1 MKKAAKNGQ
10 ISTIIFWTS
19 IALLCG
25 IMLVF
30 SLFNPPLFA
39 DKARNFWLNNIIQL
53 ACGFIAVVMLML
65 RWRIHLFGKPK
76 SLWVLIPCLVVAI
89 DNFQFWSYFSG
100 NMQFVRTDLT
110 DVMLFAC
117 YCLFTGLFEECVFRG
132 LVFSLLASRFSQDKR
147 GLVKTFVVSSVVFGL
162 AHLFNLF
169 VGANV
174 GATLLQVGYTT
185 LTGGLFAF
193 ALIKSKNVLI
203 AGGVHAVYNF
213 CGLVLESVE
222 NYGLGTGV
230 VFDVGTTV
238 TMAIVAVTAT
248 VFVLVSL
255 LKYTE
260 AERSVLYKRMGIER

>member
-117 YCLFTGLFEECVFRG
+117 Y
-132 LVFSLLASRFSQDKR
+132 
-147 GLVKTFVVSSVVFGL
+147 
-162 AHLFNLF
+162 
-169 VGANV
+169 
-174 GATLLQVGYTT
+174 
-185 LTGGLFAF
+185 
-193 ALIKSKNVLI
+193 
-203 AGGVHAVYNF
+203 
-213 CGLVLESVE
+213 
-222 NYGLGTGV
+222 
-230 VFDVGTTV
+230 
-238 TMAIVAVTAT
+238 
-248 VFVLVSL
+248 
-255 LKYTE
+255 
-260 AERSVLYKRMGIER
+260 